1 MGLRISKNDPA
12 GRRKVNGLAGWL
24 LSRFNGQP
32 MPKKR
37 LALLERITLGPRQ
50 GVALIEVDGR
60 NVLIA
65 TGPDGS
71 PAFYPLEDRTRIP
84 VRRRIS

>member
-1 MGLRISKNDPA
+1 MGLRNPKNGQED
-12 GRRKVNGLAGWL
+12 RRKVNGLAGWL
-24 LSRFNGQP
+24 LSRFNGQT

-50 GVALIEVDGR
+50 GVSLIEVDGR
-60 NVLIA
+60 TVLIA

-71 PAFYPLEDRTRIP
+71 PAFYPLEGRVRTQL
-84 VRRRIS
+84 RRRIS